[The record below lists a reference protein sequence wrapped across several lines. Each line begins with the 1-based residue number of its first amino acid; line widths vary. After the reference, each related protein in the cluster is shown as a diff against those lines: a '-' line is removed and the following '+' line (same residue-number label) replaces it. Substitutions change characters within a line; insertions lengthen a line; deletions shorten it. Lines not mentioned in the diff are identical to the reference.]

1 MIIAVDGLI
10 GAGKTTLL
18 RQLKNRG
25 YTVIMESTQEWKF
38 MDKFYEDQ
46 NRYALAFQLEV
57 LLSFNKYVI
66 PIDEV
71 VFVERCPQVCRTV
84 FAKMLVADGTMTDE
98 EMTTFSDIY
107 DKLHIWEPDY
117 YLYLDCP
124 VDVCEK
130 RIHDRNDDCEITTSY
145 LTNLKKYYDIFL
157 RYTNSEIIDSNRD
170 SIDIEK
176 DVIDFVD
183 RVFVDR
189 ALSNQRPAKDTSDP
203 FETSEL

>member
-25 YTVIMESTQEWKF
+25 YTVILEPTHEWKF

-46 NRYALAFQLEV
+46 NKYALAFQLEV

-66 PIDEV
+66 PSDEI
-71 VFVERCPQVCRTV
+71 VFVERCPQVCRMV
-84 FAKMLVADGTMTDE
+84 FAKMLAADGTMTNE

-107 DKLHIWEPDY
+107 DKLHIWEPDH

-124 VDVCEK
+124 IDMCEK
-130 RIHDRNDDCEITTSY
+130 RIQTRGDDCEITTSY

-170 SIDIEK
+170 ASDIEK
-176 DVIDFVD
+176 DVLDFVD

-189 ALSNQRPAKDTSDP
+189 ALPNKPAAG
-203 FETSEL
+203 ER